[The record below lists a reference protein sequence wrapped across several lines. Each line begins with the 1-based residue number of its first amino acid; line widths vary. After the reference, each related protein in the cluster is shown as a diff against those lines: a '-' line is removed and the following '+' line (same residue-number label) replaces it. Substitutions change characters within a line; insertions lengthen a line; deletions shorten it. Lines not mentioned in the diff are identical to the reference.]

1 MVTIENNGWSLP
13 GARWWKFDFHTHTPE
28 SIDYGKG
35 PQSETLRQTEPTEW
49 LLQFMRAGVDCVAIT
64 DHNSGEWIDR
74 LRTALAELEK
84 DKHPE
89 FQPLHLFPGVE
100 ITANGGTH
108 ILALFDPTTSSGEIA
123 VLLGAVRYR
132 GESGKSDV
140 AAESAP
146 IQVVEAIHKA
156 GAIPILAHVDEPD
169 GAWKMPGNT
178 LAPLLDGGFP
188 LAIEVRHPQRLAPEL
203 YRQRKLE
210 WAEVLGSDSHHPK
223 YANVDRFPGS
233 HFTWVKMSAPS
244 IEGLRLALLDG
255 RGFSIRRSDS
265 GAPFDPLAFPK
276 HYIQTIELA
285 NARYM
290 GNGTP
295 AKLEFSPW
303 LNALIGGRGTGKSTV
318 IHGLRLVTRRNDE
331 LVGLEEHSVP
341 RLTFERFGKV
351 PQDQNSEGG
360 LRENTEI
367 LWTVMRD
374 GVRHRL
380 RWRQNGT
387 DWSVEE
393 QSDDG
398 TWSASESQNITG
410 ERFPVRLFSQGQIAD
425 MAGDNQLPLLQVIND
440 AAGATGLKDD
450 VELARRA
457 FYATRAQIRDLDIRL
472 KREETLSVELQDV
485 ERKLRVFEG
494 SGYAAILTSYRH
506 RGRQETEVDK
516 RFGSLDESVQRID
529 ETATGLTL
537 EDWPEGLFDTNSGQ
551 DADVINAFTQLEQA
565 VSTAA
570 DALRR
575 AAELLREETRAKRE
589 ELASSSWKQA
599 VESAGTDYADLIKKL
614 EQDGISDL
622 NEYAPLVQERERLER
637 ESVSLRSEREL
648 RDELVN
654 KAEGEVRAVA
664 KARRAIS
671 DAREAFLSANL
682 AQNRFVRME
691 LRPYGDDLRAVE
703 RSLREALDVLD
714 DRFQDDILRM
724 EGTGQ
729 PKGIVSDLLVGLP
742 DDAKERYLEVEARL
756 DTLKGRLA
764 LACAGGNAFGGRFN
778 NYLQRNASQS
788 PDFLDRLKTWFPE
801 DALDVRYSRT
811 GDGKDFQPIAQAS
824 AGQRA
829 AAMLAF
835 LLAHGEE
842 PLILDQPEDDLDNQL
857 IYDLVVQQIRENK
870 LRRQI
875 IVVTHNPNIVV
886 NGDAEL
892 LHALEFQSGQCV
904 VAQSGSLQE
913 KAMRDKVCQ
922 VMEGGREAF
931 ERRYRRLGPE
941 IGNIK

>member
-1 MVTIENNGWSLP
+1 MAAIENNGWSLP
-13 GARWWKFDFHTHTPE
+13 GARWWKFDFHTHTPA

-35 PQSETLRQTEPTEW
+35 PQSATLRQTTPTEW

-74 LRTALAELEK
+74 LRTALSGLEEGKHSELR
-84 DKHPE
+84 
-89 FQPLHLFPGVE
+89 PLHLFPGVE

-108 ILALFDPTTSSGEIA
+108 ILALFDPKTSSGEIA

-132 GESGKSDV
+132 GESGKSDG

-146 IQVVEAIHKA
+146 IQVVEEIHKA

-169 GAWKMPGNT
+169 GAWKISGNT

-188 LAIEVRHPQRLAPEL
+188 LAIEVKHPQCPAPQVYLQRRLG
-203 YRQRKLE
+203 
-210 WAEVLGSDSHHPK
+210 WAEVLGSDCHHPIS
-223 YANVDRFPGS
+223 ANQDRFPGS
-233 HFTWVKMSAPS
+233 DFTWVKMSEPS

-265 GAPFDPLAFPK
+265 VDPFDPLAFLK
-276 HYIQTIELA
+276 HYIRSIELT

-290 GNGTP
+290 GNGIP

-351 PQDQNSEGG
+351 PQNQNSEGG

-374 GVRHRL
+374 GVCHRL
-380 RWRQNGT
+380 RWCQGGT
-387 DWSVEE
+387 DLVVEE
-393 QSDDG
+393 KSDDG
-398 TWSASESQNITG
+398 TWSASESQNTTS
-410 ERFPVRLFSQGQIAD
+410 ERFPIRLFSQGQIAE
-425 MAGDNQLPLLQVIND
+425 MAGDNQLPLLQVID
-440 AAGATGLKDD
+440 EAAGANSLKDD

-457 FYATRAQIRDLDIRL
+457 FCATKAQIRDLDRRL
-472 KREETLSVELQDV
+472 EREETLSVELQDV
-485 ERKLRVFEG
+485 ERKLGVFEG
-494 SGYAAILTSYRH
+494 SGHAAILTAYRH
-506 RGRQETEVDK
+506 RGRQQREVDK
-516 RFGSLDESVQRID
+516 RFGSLDEFVQRID
-529 ETATGLTL
+529 ETALGLTL
-537 EDWPEGLFDTNSGQ
+537 EDWPKDLFDANSGQ
-551 DADVINAFTQLEQA
+551 DLDVINAFALLKQA
-565 VSTAA
+565 VSSAA
-570 DALRR
+570 NGLRQ

-589 ELASSSWKQA
+589 ELTNSSWKQA
-599 VESAGTDYADLIKKL
+599 VESAASDYTDLIQKL
-614 EQDGISDL
+614 EQDGISGL
-622 NEYAPLVQERERLER
+622 NAYAPLVQERERIER
-637 ESVSLRSEREL
+637 ELLTVRSEREERNALVKRAGNEL
-648 RDELVN
+648 RALS
-654 KAEGEVRAVA
+654 

-671 DAREAFLSANL
+671 DARQAFLSANL
-682 AQNRFVRME
+682 AQNRFVSMK
-691 LRPYGDDLRAVE
+691 LRPYGDDLRAAE
-703 RSLREALDVLD
+703 RSLREALGVPD
-714 DRFQDDILRM
+714 DRFEDDILHV
-724 EGTGQ
+724 EGADQ
-729 PKGIVSDLLVGLP
+729 PKGVVSDLLVGLP
-742 DDAKERYLEVEARL
+742 EDSEKRCDEVEARL
-756 DTLKGRLA
+756 DTLKVRFA
-764 LACAGGNAFGGRFN
+764 SACAGESKFGVRFN
-778 NYLQRNASQS
+778 SYLQRNALQNLA
-788 PDFLDRLKTWFPE
+788 FLDRLTTWFPE

-811 GDGKDFQPIAQAS
+811 GDGRDFQPIAQAS

-892 LHALEFQSGQCV
+892 LHSLEFQSGQCV
-904 VAQSGSLQE
+904 VAQSGSLQD

-931 ERRYRRLGPE
+931 ERRYRRLGS
-941 IGNIK
+941 NIANVK